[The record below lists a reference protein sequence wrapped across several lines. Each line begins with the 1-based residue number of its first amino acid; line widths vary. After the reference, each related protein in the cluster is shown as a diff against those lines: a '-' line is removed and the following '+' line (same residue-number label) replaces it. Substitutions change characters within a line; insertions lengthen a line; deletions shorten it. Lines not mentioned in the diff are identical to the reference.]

1 MLTYK
6 REQVLINALQR
17 LKGLPFLNRVIVVW
31 NNPTPPSPL
40 IKWPEIGVPVKVC
53 VSYKDVY
60 VLQLYYVKEDFF
72 SSVTAVYIRKGY
84 TSKKFLG
91 GVECQFFLFF
101 LWVEG
106 VFYST
111 ELLWVVIGL
120 RIVSNRW
127 QGVSEKVRHSIHL
140 SQIILTGTELVGLIC

>member
-17 LKGLPFLNRVIVVW
+17 LKGLPLLNRVIVVW
-31 NNPTPPSPL
+31 NNPTPPSSL

-60 VLQLYYVKEDFF
+60 VLQLYYVKEVFF
-72 SSVTAVYIRKGY
+72 QLLQCIFIKAIPVKNFWEGLNAN
-84 TSKKFLG
+84 
-91 GVECQFFLFF
+91 FFLFF

-111 ELLWVVIGL
+111 ELF
-120 RIVSNRW
+120 
-127 QGVSEKVRHSIHL
+127 
-140 SQIILTGTELVGLIC
+140 

>member
-31 NNPTPPSPL
+31 NNPTPPSSL

-72 SSVTAVYIRKGY
+72 FFSYFSVYIRKDY

-111 ELLWVVIGL
+111 ELL
-120 RIVSNRW
+120 
-127 QGVSEKVRHSIHL
+127 
-140 SQIILTGTELVGLIC
+140 

>member
-31 NNPTPPSPL
+31 NNPTPPSSL

-60 VLQLYYVKEDFF
+60 VLQLYYVKEVFF
-72 SSVTAVYIRKGY
+72 QLLQCIFIKAIPVKNFWEGWNANFFYLFCGWKGCF
-84 TSKKFLG
+84 TVLN
-91 GVECQFFLFF
+91 FFE
-101 LWVEG
+101 W
-106 VFYST
+106 
-111 ELLWVVIGL
+111 
-120 RIVSNRW
+120 
-127 QGVSEKVRHSIHL
+127 
-140 SQIILTGTELVGLIC
+140 

>member
-31 NNPTPPSPL
+31 NNPTPPSSL

-60 VLQLYYVKEDFF
+60 VSQLYYVKEDFF

-111 ELLWVVIGL
+111 ELF
-120 RIVSNRW
+120 
-127 QGVSEKVRHSIHL
+127 
-140 SQIILTGTELVGLIC
+140 